1 MNSTRTADRIRTP
14 RNPWGRLITLLVPIS
29 ILGVVLKLV
38 RIHEFFPT
46 AGIGE
51 TAAWVSSDVAFGGA
65 WVLVWTLGCLFTR
78 GRLRTVIFY
87 AAHLATAFVGIFAV
101 LNHEYVLRTGN
112 PLSWA
117 TLVDAVQRGNEL
129 EAVIGSEVS
138 PVVVGSLIGVVI
150 GVAVLPLVL
159 GPFLSRLVK
168 RLPKHQRKTR
178 FQAVSVVGLVGLLIA
193 SGWSA
198 PTASAA
204 FSLAPPLQLAIT
216 PVRAANAYPRE
227 LATDAATPTPETT
240 RLIGQG
246 GDLRNVVIIT
256 LESQRSAMTLQDV
269 KQPVTPVIDELT
281 RTSISPERG
290 YSVLPHT
297 SKALTAIHCGI
308 APPLD
313 SNNSEA
319 NPGSLPA
326 KCLPTLLEEQG
337 YATSFFQSATEKF
350 ERRRGTA
357 RNLGFRDFM
366 SVDQMKSSGFQRANY
381 FGYED
386 EIMLEPERNW
396 LENNGDQPFMLSML
410 TVTGHHNYALTGYP
424 RIDFVDDPLINKYLN
439 GIHYQ
444 DQFVGKV
451 IDMFKELGLY
461 ENTLFVVVGDH
472 GEGFGEHQVFQHD
485 NTIYEEGIRIP
496 FLIHDPQRAGELVD
510 GPANQLAV
518 LPTIVDLLGF
528 ELESDAAYKPSLI
541 SGESQGPVVSTC
553 YARGK
558 CTATFD
564 GDLKFIHHFDDRRDE
579 VFNVSVD
586 PHETNDLVGQTDP
599 ALLAEMRD
607 TALRWY
613 VDTENSYEAFRSR

>member
-269 KQPVTPVIDELT
+269 KQPGHRRINEGIDQPGT
-281 RTSISPERG
+281 RLLGAAAHFQGPHRHPLRHCSTAGQQQLRG
-290 YSVLPHT
+290 QSRQPSRQVSTHPSRRTGLRHVVLPVRH
-297 SKALTAIHCGI
+297 
-308 APPLD
+308 
-313 SNNSEA
+313 
-319 NPGSLPA
+319 
-326 KCLPTLLEEQG
+326 
-337 YATSFFQSATEKF
+337 
-350 ERRRGTA
+350 
-357 RNLGFRDFM
+357 
-366 SVDQMKSSGFQRANY
+366 
-381 FGYED
+381 
-386 EIMLEPERNW
+386 
-396 LENNGDQPFMLSML
+396 
-410 TVTGHHNYALTGYP
+410 
-424 RIDFVDDPLINKYLN
+424 
-439 GIHYQ
+439 
-444 DQFVGKV
+444 
-451 IDMFKELGLY
+451 
-461 ENTLFVVVGDH
+461 
-472 GEGFGEHQVFQHD
+472 
-485 NTIYEEGIRIP
+485 
-496 FLIHDPQRAGELVD
+496 
-510 GPANQLAV
+510 
-518 LPTIVDLLGF
+518 
-528 ELESDAAYKPSLI
+528 
-541 SGESQGPVVSTC
+541 
-553 YARGK
+553 
-558 CTATFD
+558 
-564 GDLKFIHHFDDRRDE
+564 
-579 VFNVSVD
+579 
-586 PHETNDLVGQTDP
+586 
-599 ALLAEMRD
+599 
-607 TALRWY
+607 
-613 VDTENSYEAFRSR
+613 